1 MPGGRTTRTESILD
15 RREVLAGLFPN
26 PDRYLL
32 VAGLAGAARDAAAY
46 TFEANNLITLGG
58 AMGGAVSL
66 GLGMA
71 LSTPDNQV
79 AVITGDGELLMNIGV
94 LATVASVMPGN
105 FSIVCIDNGRHME
118 TGGQPSH
125 TSRKT
130 NLAVMADGAGL
141 ASTLTIDSSA
151 ELADGAAFLV
161 ESSAPRFLCVRV
173 APGPPADYKRDW
185 DLAAGRLRFRN
196 AFIGRQAGE
205 RSP

>member
-1 MPGGRTTRTESILD
+1 MQGRLTKMIESTLD
-15 RREVLAGLFPN
+15 RREVLASLFPN

-32 VAGLAGAARDAAAY
+32 VAGLAGAARDVAAY
-46 TFEANNLITLGG
+46 TYESDNVITLGG

-71 LSTPDNQV
+71 LSTPDDQV
-79 AVITGDGELLMNIGV
+79 AVVTGDAELLMNIGV

-125 TSRKT
+125 TSQNT
-130 NLAVMADGAGL
+130 NLAVMAEGAGL

-151 ELADGAAFLV
+151 ELVDAAAFLT
-161 ESSAPRFLCVRV
+161 ESAAPRFLCVRV

-196 AFIGRQAGE
+196 AFVDRHAGKL
-205 RSP
+205 SP